1 MMPVSE
7 KEQGMEYRTLG
18 RTGLHVSVMG
28 LGGGGHSRLGM
39 AKGKTESESISIL
52 KEGIDAGINFID
64 TAELYGTEPIVGKG
78 IKGIDRDKIIIS
90 SKKLIRK
97 GMRPNEVREG
107 LEKSLK
113 NLGTDYID
121 IYHLHGVAPEEYN
134 FCVSEIYPEFRE
146 MKEKGL
152 IRFIGITERF
162 EKDYNHSM
170 LQKGLHDDIWDVM
183 MVGFNMLN
191 QSARDLVFK
200 NSIENNIGIL
210 NMFAVRRAFS
220 NPERLSQIIME
231 LIEKKQ
237 LSPDD
242 IDKKHPLSFLIHAK
256 GARSLTDAAY
266 RFCRYEPG
274 VQVVLSGTSN
284 YDHLKANI
292 ESFSRPPLPEED
304 VAKIKEIFQK
314 VDSVSGS

>member
-1 MMPVSE
+1 
-7 KEQGMEYRTLG
+7 MEYRILG
-18 RTGLHVSVMG
+18 RTGLRVSVMG

-39 AKGKTESESISIL
+39 AKGKTESESVSIL
-52 KEGIDAGINFID
+52 KEGIDEGINFID
-64 TAELYGTEPIVGKG
+64 TAELYGTESIVGKG

-90 SKKLIRK
+90 SKKMVRE
-97 GMRPNEVREG
+97 GMTPMEVQEG

-113 NLGTDYID
+113 NLDTDYID
-121 IYHLHGVAPEEYN
+121 IYHLHGVTPEEYDY
-134 FCVSEIYPEFRE
+134 CVSEIYPEFQK
-146 MKEKGL
+146 MKEKGT

-170 LQKGLHDDIWDVM
+170 LQKCFDDDIWDVM

-200 NSIENNIGIL
+200 KSVEKNIGIL

-220 NPERLSQIIME
+220 NPERLSQIISE
-231 LIEKKQ
+231 LVEKEQ
-237 LSPDD
+237 VNPED
-242 IDKKHPLSFLIHAK
+242 IDEKHPLNFLIHEN
-256 GARSLTDAAY
+256 GALSLTDAAY

-274 VQVVLSGTSN
+274 VHVVLSGTSN
-284 YDHLKANI
+284 PDHLRANI
-292 ESFSRPPLPEED
+292 ESLSRPPLPEQD
-304 VAKIKEIFQK
+304 VAKIKEIFKK

>member
-1 MMPVSE
+1 
-7 KEQGMEYRTLG
+7 MEYRILG
-18 RTGLHVSVMG
+18 RTGLRVSVMG

-39 AKGKTESESISIL
+39 AKGKTESESVSIL
-52 KEGIDAGINFID
+52 KQGIDAGINFID
-64 TAELYGTEPIVGKG
+64 TAELYGTESIVGKG

-90 SKKLIRK
+90 SKKMVRE
-97 GMRPNEVREG
+97 GMTPMEVQEG

-113 NLGTDYID
+113 NLDTDYID
-121 IYHLHGVAPEEYN
+121 IYHLHGVTPEEYDY
-134 FCVSEIYPEFRE
+134 CVSEIYPEFQK
-146 MKEKGL
+146 MKEKGT

-162 EKDYNHSM
+162 EKDCNHAM
-170 LQKGLHDDIWDVM
+170 FQKCFDDDIWDVM

-200 NSIENNIGIL
+200 KSIEKNIGIL

-220 NPERLSQIIME
+220 NPERLSQIILE

-242 IDKKHPLSFLIHAK
+242 IDEKHPLNFIIHEN
-256 GARSLTDAAY
+256 GAYSLTDAAY

-274 VQVVLSGTSN
+274 IHVVLSGTSN
-284 YDHLKANI
+284 PDHLRANI

-304 VAKIKEIFQK
+304 VAKIKEVFKK